1 MICYLFQN
9 LFSIFA
15 IFDFICKVA
24 LVYLLVFS
32 FWFLLGSV
40 LAIPFVISGLFCA
53 AFDRFLR
60 DVKKIKETKN
70 ERPIPKIDKNL
81 IYYKANEM
89 GKRNIEFV
97 YESVSNW
104 IFENIKNHPKKY
116 LILEDNAIHFK
127 QMIFQM
133 DAITISSNN
142 PEWKW
147 EYACDNEA
155 IIKCL
160 EARLHSIAK
169 NISKQTNNKVEVPEE
184 LEQMVKSLFWSV

>member
-1 MICYLFQN
+1 MICYLLQN
-9 LFSIFA
+9 LFSIF
-15 IFDFICKVA
+15 DFVCKVG

-32 FWFLLGSV
+32 FWFILGAVLL
-40 LAIPFVISGLFCA
+40 APFVIAGLVCT
-53 AFDRFLR
+53 AFNRFLE
-60 DVKKIKETKN
+60 DVEKIKETKN
-70 ERPIPKIDKNL
+70 KRPVPKIDKNL

-97 YESVSNW
+97 YNSVSNW
-104 IFENIKNHPKKY
+104 IFENIKDHPKKY
-116 LILEDNAIHFK
+116 LILEDNTGHFK

-133 DAITISSNN
+133 DSITMSSNN

-160 EARLHSIAK
+160 EARLHAIAK

-184 LEQMVKSLFWSV
+184 LEQIVKSLFWSV